1 MVPVCGVEIRVMLV
15 GHQLTV
21 WGLERLIESEHPRI
35 RVVSTATDCG
45 RGIEIAERTQ
55 PDVVVVEID
64 AIQERGADVLATFI
78 GGRATRIVVLTG
90 ARDARDGEASIL
102 RGATGVVQKSE
113 SPGTLVRAIEKVHQ
127 GQLWLDR
134 ATTGRLFVELSRARN
149 GGSLP
154 DPEEE
159 KIRSLTTREREIV
172 TRLADDPGA
181 DNKSLAGRLHIGEH
195 TLRNHLSRIYDKLGV
210 LNRVQLYMYAR
221 RRGLTPA
228 L

>member
-1 MVPVCGVEIRVMLV
+1 MVPVCGVDIRVMLV

-21 WGLERLIESEHPRI
+21 WGLERLLQSARPRI
-35 RVVSTATDCG
+35 QVVSTATDCA

-55 PDVVVVEID
+55 PDVVVLEID
-64 AIQERGADVLATFI
+64 AMQERSDVLSTFLSR
-78 GGRATRIVVLTG
+78 RATRIVVLTG

-113 SPGTLVRAIEKVHQ
+113 SPETLVRAIEKVHQ

-149 GGSLP
+149 GGGLP

-181 DNKSLAGRLHIGEH
+181 DNKSLAGKLHIGEH